1 MAFFHPFYEYVYL
14 SYISPYAEDG
24 NDLNNLKTTMRKC
37 FEHSVPS
44 DLLYISLEL
53 S

>member
-1 MAFFHPFYEYVYL
+1 MALFHPFYEYVYL
-14 SYISPYAEDG
+14 SYISSYHG